1 MLKRLIAVLLAAA
14 ALVGAA
20 SVSADMGEDSNSTET
35 RNRVLNGYNY

>member
-20 SVSADMGEDSNSTET
+20 SVSADMGEDPNSTET
-35 RNRVLNGYNY
+35 RNRVLSGYNY